1 MLMHREAVPS
11 PLTFCVRALVLAA
24 LLPFVALA
32 SAGQTGSLLR
42 ITVTLV
48 DAGHKAT
55 PVPRHVLLVSDNPA
69 SAAPRRLVTAADGTA
84 SVRLA
89 PGNYTVESDRPAV
102 FQGRAYQWTRTL
114 DLPAGRD
121 VTLDL
126 TAANAEVGDVSATA
140 SAAPGTSAADPSDV
154 LTSWQD
160 SVVALWTPTARASAF
175 VVDARG
181 LLATNQQVVGTAT
194 AVEVQLTPTLK
205 VLGLVL
211 ATDRASDVA
220 IVRVDPAALASLSPV
235 PLGCGLP
242 SKPPLV
248 NGQPIVAL
256 GHEAGRPTRST
267 DGMLSRVASR
277 AMLADFSLDS
287 TSAGGPVFA
296 AAGQVVGLTSFV
308 GEKEGDRRYESRVV
322 RVDAVCQVVALA
334 EKALAGATP
343 PSATPLPVEP
353 SQTVTADV
361 LEAAAKR
368 RAGSLSPYRAASAD
382 FDIAFLTPVVAYAGQ
397 QSMEFSN
404 WTDYVSDTPTV
415 LLVRV
420 TPKQVENFWTTVA
433 RGAARLQGLAL
444 PPITHVKSGFAR
456 LRAFC
461 GGAEVTPIHPFLL
474 ERRISER
481 EAVYEG
487 LYVFD
492 PDALGPQCG
501 TVELE
506 LFSDKAPVKA
516 DRAAIDAK
524 VIQQIWQ
531 DFAPYRALK

>member
-1 MLMHREAVPS
+1 MLMHRVAVPS
-11 PLTFCVRALVLAA
+11 PLRYWVHAIVLAA
-24 LLPFVALA
+24 LVPFVLLA
-32 SAGQTGSLLR
+32 SGSQTGSLLR
-42 ITVTLV
+42 ITVSLA
-48 DAGHKAT
+48 DAQQKAT
-55 PVPRHVLLVSDNPA
+55 PVPRYVLLVSDNPA

-84 SVRLA
+84 SVRLS

-102 FQGRAYQWTRTL
+102 FQGREYQWTQTL
-114 DLPAGRD
+114 DVPAGRD
-121 VTLDL
+121 VTLEL
-126 TAANAEVGDVSATA
+126 GAANAEAGGITATPAA
-140 SAAPGTSAADPSDV
+140 SAATTTDPSDV
-154 LTSWQD
+154 LTAWQS

-175 VVDARG
+175 VIDARG

-194 AVEVQLTPTLK
+194 SVEVELTPALK
-205 VLGLVL
+205 VTGRVL
-211 ATDRASDVA
+211 AADAARDVA
-220 IVRVDPAALASLSPV
+220 VLWIDPAVLASIAPV
-235 PLGCGLP
+235 PLGCEPASL
-242 SKPPLV
+242 PPLA
-248 NGQPIVAL
+248 NGQPIVSL
-256 GHEAGRPTRST
+256 GHESGRPTRST
-267 DGMLSRVASR
+267 DGKLSRVASR

-287 TSAGGPVFA
+287 TSTGGPVFA
-296 AAGQVVGLTSFV
+296 AAGHVVGLTSLLV
-308 GEKEGDRRYESRVV
+308 EKEGDRRYESRVV

-334 EKALAGATP
+334 EKALGGAAP

-353 SQTVTADV
+353 PQTMTVDV

-368 RAGSLSPYRAASAD
+368 RAGSLSPYRAASSD
-382 FDIAFLTPVVAYAGQ
+382 FDIAFLTPVVAYAGL

-415 LLVRV
+415 LLVRA

-461 GGAEVTPIHPFLL
+461 GGAEVMPIHPFLL

-506 LFSDKAPVKA
+506 LFSDKAPPKP
-516 DRAAIDAK
+516 DRTVIEAK